1 MNRCLAGLVLA
12 TMVVAGPALAQIA
25 SDYDVARTSLVTSA
39 EKGPS
44 PQGYGKS
51 VPKSIET
58 VRYTSKAGEMLAW
71 VMRPA
76 GDITTV
82 RPVLVFAHGGFAL
95 GAGSGAGDGDNDMAK
110 PFVDAGF
117 IVMLPAVR
125 GENGNPGNFEVF
137 LGEVDDV
144 IAAGRK
150 AKTLAGAD
158 PDRVY
163 LFGHSIGGG
172 LATLAALSAD
182 HPFRIVGAAGGNY
195 SIVSC
200 KDIAA
205 EWGTFKATDA
215 ECKARFPDTYLPK
228 LKTPLYSYV
237 GTGDGYASAYGRSF
251 KLIASDQF
259 HLVSLNGDHFSSVDA
274 AIQDFIAQTR
284 K

>member
-1 MNRCLAGLVLA
+1 MKHR
-12 TMVVAGPALAQIA
+12 VAGFALAAALAAGAALAQTGN
-25 SDYDVARTSLVTSA
+25 SYDAARTSLVTNA
-39 EKGPS
+39 AKAPS
-44 PQGYGKS
+44 PQPHDGKTPRGIEI
-51 VPKSIET
+51 VP
-58 VRYTSKAGEMLAW
+58 YTSGPGEMLAW

-76 GDITTV
+76 GDDTSPK
-82 RPVLVFAHGGFAL
+82 PVVVFAHGGFAL
-95 GAGSGAGDGDNDMAK
+95 GGGDNEMAQ

-158 PDRVY
+158 PDRIY

-172 LATLAALSAD
+172 LATLAALSGD

-195 SIVSC
+195 SRLDC
-200 KDIAA
+200 GGIAS
-205 EWGTFKATDA
+205 EWGTFKPTKA
-215 ECKARFPDTYLPK
+215 ECDARFPDEWLPS
-228 LKTPLYSYV
+228 LQTPLYSYV
-237 GTGDGYASAYGRSF
+237 GTGDQYAVGTGRVF
-251 KLIASDQF
+251 KRLATDKF
-259 HLVSLNGDHFSSVDA
+259 HLVTLKGDHFTSVDA
-274 AIQDFIAQTR
+274 AIARFIAETR

>member
-1 MNRCLAGLVLA
+1 MKRRLAGLALA
-12 TMVVAGPALAQIA
+12 TAIAAAPALAQA
-25 SDYDVARTSLVTSA
+25 ANDYDIARTSLVTSA
-39 EKGPS
+39 ENGPS
-44 PQGYGKS
+44 PQGYSKS
-51 VPKSIET
+51 VPKGIEV
-58 VRYTSKAGEMLAW
+58 VRYTSKAGELLAW

-76 GDITTV
+76 GAPKTP

-125 GENGNPGNFEVF
+125 AENGNPGNFEVF

-150 AKTLAGAD
+150 AKTLPGVD

-172 LATLAALSAD
+172 LATLAALSSD
-182 HPFRIVGAAGGNY
+182 HPFRMVGAAGGNY
-195 SIVSC
+195 SMLSC
-200 KDIAA
+200 KDIAS
-205 EWGTFKATDA
+205 EWGTFKPTEA
-215 ECKARFPDTYLPK
+215 ECKARFPDPYLPA

-237 GTGDGYASAYGRSF
+237 GTGDGYASSYGRAF
-251 KLIASDQF
+251 KRVASDQF
-259 HLVSLNGDHFSSVDA
+259 HLVSLKGDHFSSVDA